1 MLLACSTNTIMLL
14 FTAALT
20 LMLPSL
26 SCCTGCRLLHFQLVG
41 CCAHCWVT
49 GWLLQGSGKVQ
60 CGPPI
65 GASRSIQRSPN
76 TDEGIGASASEP
88 ESTGAFPHSALPSS
102 HVGVFFLICDSTHFI
117 RVLKCSLTAS
127 FLLMCTLME
136 GGINRV
142 SMAA

>member
-1 MLLACSTNTIMLL
+1 MRMLLHLL
-14 FTAALT
+14 AVMYNHAAVHCCTHSHAAFT
-20 LMLPSL
+20 LM
-26 SCCTGCRLLHFQLVG
+26 LHFQLVG
-41 CCAHCWVT
+41 CCAHCRLTWWV
-49 GWLLQGSGKVQ
+49 LQGSGKVQ

-76 TDEGIGASASEP
+76 TNEGIGASASEP

-136 GGINRV
+136 GGINRM